1 MVKFM
6 RGALSR
12 QRTRFKNEGKRPSCS
27 KRLSHADRRDL
38 QRLAVLGD
46 GAARDHDALLVQD
59 FGDLAV
65 GQGSPGVLGGDQLLD
80 ERPDGGG
87 GAGAARLG
95 GDVTS
100 EEVLELEDAARR
112 KHEFLRGD
120 ARYGRFVQAER
131 VGDLAQHQRP
141 HRDLAVLEKVP
152 LPVDDRDRKSTR
164 LNSSHVRI
172 SYAVFCLKKKKKK

>member
-1 MVKFM
+1 MVRFM

-12 QRTRFKNEGKRPSCS
+12 QGTRFKNEGKRPSCS

-59 FGDLAV
+59 FGDFAV

-112 KHEFLRGD
+112 NMNFCVVTRDTVDSCRLSVSAISRSTSGRIATSPCSKKCRCRSTIACDTRRIVSHRCCTFLIS
-120 ARYGRFVQAER
+120 
-131 VGDLAQHQRP
+131 QR
-141 HRDLAVLEKVP
+141 A
-152 LPVDDRDRKSTR
+152 SC
-164 LNSSHVRI
+164 S
-172 SYAVFCLKKKKKK
+172 

>member
-46 GAARDHDALLVQD
+46 GAARDHDALLAED

-65 GQGSPGVLGGDQLLD
+65 RQGPSGVLGCDQLLD
-80 ERPDGGG
+80 QRPDGGG

-95 GDVTS
+95 GDVAP
-100 EEVLELEDAARR
+100 EEVLELEDAPRR
-112 KHEFLRGD
+112 EQEFLRGD
-120 ARYGRFVQAER
+120 ARYSRFVQA
-131 VGDLAQHQRP
+131 
-141 HRDLAVLEKVP
+141 
-152 LPVDDRDRKSTR
+152 
-164 LNSSHVRI
+164 
-172 SYAVFCLKKKKKK
+172 